1 MDERGGRNRNKG
13 PTAEC
18 SRRHSRGYEEPRV
31 FGAQREWG
39 LARQAAVGSAEGP
52 VGSVR
57 EFYTDFQ
64 SPVEPLSVCKEEWNI
79 VSFARGRIA
88 VAAPVR
94 RDRRETE

>member
-1 MDERGGRNRNKG
+1 MNQSARGGDGLEEEGGRARWTKQEQRPHG
-13 PTAEC
+13 

-64 SPVEPLSVCKEEWNI
+64 SPVEPLSVCKEE
-79 VSFARGRIA
+79 
-88 VAAPVR
+88 
-94 RDRRETE
+94 